1 MKIAIGMFGEE
12 TNSFASGLFR
22 TDMVEPGRW
31 TDEKDLFTRFGG
43 TQSYLGGMIRA
54 AGEEPDVELVPLP
67 SLNIF
72 AGPTL
77 AREFLDGV
85 LERICRPLARS
96 AGELDGICFA
106 LHGAGCAEDADDV
119 QVETVRA
126 LRAVVGDDLPIT
138 ASADLHGNIS
148 HELMHLLHGL
158 YGIKEN
164 PHTDCEAAGY
174 LAMRCLIRELRGE
187 IRPRSALVQLPL
199 LITPAASSTFSYPM
213 KYVKEFFAAYCK
225 AHHLL
230 DATLFHGF
238 SAADFPGSCASVV
251 VMADGS
257 DPAEPAR
264 FLADYIWRLR
274 AEFVPESLTPDQ
286 AIDRA
291 LSKHRNGFVVINEI
305 SDNVGS
311 GCPGDGTHLLRALI
325 RRDLPRT
332 IFNGIRDEEVAE
344 AAHRAGVGA
353 RIDIRL
359 GGKTEPLAG
368 EPIDL
373 KDVEVLA
380 LAEGSY
386 PYRTPNNRGLDCRLG
401 KVARLRSGSVEFI
414 VISTRIQT
422 LDDGALLMTGTST
435 DQYDIVC
442 LKSANHFRS
451 FFEPIAD
458 AVVTADPPGLR
469 AGNLKT
475 YPYRR
480 ISRPIFPLE
489 EETVFDPAS
498 ARTF

>member
-12 TNSFASGLFR
+12 TNSFATGLFR
-22 TDMVEPGRW
+22 TSMLDPDRW
-31 TDEKDLFTRFGG
+31 TDEKDLLSRFGG

-54 AGEEPDVELVPLP
+54 AGEENDVELVPLP

-72 AGPTL
+72 AGQTL
-77 AREFLDGV
+77 AQEFTDGV
-85 LERICRPLARS
+85 LDRICRCLARS
-96 AGELDGICFA
+96 AKELDGICFA
-106 LHGAGCAEDADDV
+106 LHGAGCAEDTDDL
-119 QVETVRA
+119 QVYTVKA
-126 LRAVVGDDLPIT
+126 LRSVVGNELPIT

-148 HELMHLLHGL
+148 PELMDLLQGL

-174 LAMRCLIRELRGE
+174 LAMRCLIRELHGE
-187 IRPRSALVQLPL
+187 IRQRSAVVQLPL

-225 AHHLL
+225 AHGLL
-230 DATLFHGF
+230 DATFFHGF
-238 SAADFPGSCASVV
+238 SAADFPGSRASVV
-251 VMADGS
+251 IMADGT
-257 DPAEPAR
+257 DPKEHAR
-264 FLADYIWRLR
+264 FLADYVWRLR
-274 AEFVPESLTPDQ
+274 GELVPESLTPDQ

-291 LSKHRNGFVVINEI
+291 LEKRKDGYVVINEI

-311 GCPGDGTHLLRALI
+311 GCPGDGTHLLRALLK
-325 RRDLPRT
+325 RNLPRT
-332 IFNGIRDEEVAE
+332 MFNVIRDGEVAE
-344 AAHRAGVGA
+344 QAHKAGVGA

-368 EPIDL
+368 EPIEL
-373 KDVEVLA
+373 KGVEVLA

-386 PYRTPNNRGLDCRLG
+386 PYRSPNSKGLYCKLG
-401 KVARLRSGSVEFI
+401 KVARLRSGNVEFI
-414 VISTRIQT
+414 VISALIQT

-435 DQYDIVC
+435 DRYDIIC

-480 ISRPIFPLE
+480 LTRPIYPLDPD
-489 EETVFDPAS
+489 TVWDPS
-498 ARTF
+498 V